1 MRRSFHPAHRS
12 APSYG
17 ADTPYTGYY
26 KDGGGYAWYSND
38 EDKYVDL
45 IAAPASSATKK
56 RTRYTSGSV
65 YDAAL
70 RVARAGTNTLLED
83 VLANARSSRGV
94 LLPDTDGLARGI
106 ADESGLSQAR
116 KEEANLFAPLEDAD
130 ARAPASPSTPST
142 PSSPKSKPGKRRA
155 GGKKGALSRS
165 SGGLTTI
172 QKVGIGVAGV
182 GLLVAAAFA
191 IRKASS

>member
-1 MRRSFHPAHRS
+1 MRRSFHPARRS

-17 ADTPYTGYY
+17 EDTPYTGYY
-26 KDGGGYAWYSND
+26 KDGGGYAWYYTD

-70 RVARAGTNTLLED
+70 RVIRAGTNTTLED
-83 VLANARSSRGV
+83 VLANAQSLGGAK
-94 LLPDTDGLARGI
+94 LTDPDDLKFKI
-106 ADESGLSQAR
+106 AAETSFNIAE
-116 KEEANLFAPLEDAD
+116 KEEAGMFV
-130 ARAPASPSTPST
+130 PASPSS
-142 PSSPKSKPGKRRA
+142 PSSPKSGKGKRSVGR
-155 GGKKGALSRS
+155 KKGALSRS

>member
-1 MRRSFHPAHRS
+1 MRRSFHPARRS

-17 ADTPYTGYY
+17 EDTLYTGYY
-26 KDGGGYAWYSND
+26 KDGGGYAWYYND

-45 IAAPASSATKK
+45 IAAPPSSATKK

-70 RVARAGTNTLLED
+70 RVIRAGNNTSLDEVLTN
-83 VLANARSSRGV
+83 AYSSGGARLSD
-94 LLPDTDGLARGI
+94 PDELARGI
-106 ADESGLSQAR
+106 AAETALTISE
-116 KEEANLFAPLEDAD
+116 KEAAGMFVPVS
-130 ARAPASPSTPST
+130 PAT
-142 PSSPKSKPGKRRA
+142 PSSPKSRPGKRSVS
-155 GGKKGALSRS
+155 GKKGALSRS

>member
-1 MRRSFHPAHRS
+1 MRRSFHPSHRS
-12 APSYG
+12 VSSYG
-17 ADTPYTGYY
+17 EDTPYTGYY
-26 KDGGGYAWYSND
+26 KDGGGYAWYYND

-70 RVARAGTNTLLED
+70 RVIRAGTNTTLED
-83 VLANARSSRGV
+83 ALANAQSSGGAK
-94 LLPDTDGLARGI
+94 LSDPDDLKFKI
-106 ADESGLSQAR
+106 AAETSFTVAQ
-116 KEEANLFAPLEDAD
+116 KEEAGMFV
-130 ARAPASPSTPST
+130 PASPSS
-142 PSSPKSKPGKRRA
+142 PSSPKSRPGKRSV

-165 SGGLTTI
+165 GGGLTTI

>member
-1 MRRSFHPAHRS
+1 MRRSFHPARRS

-17 ADTPYTGYY
+17 EDTPSTGYY
-26 KDGGGYAWYSND
+26 KDGGGYAWYYND

-70 RVARAGTNTLLED
+70 RVARAGTNTAMAD
-83 VLANARSSRGV
+83 VIANAQSSGGAW
-94 LLPDTDGLARGI
+94 LPDPDELARGVAAETALTI
-106 ADESGLSQAR
+106 PE
-116 KEEANLFAPLEDAD
+116 KEAAGMFV
-130 ARAPASPSTPST
+130 PASPST

>member
-26 KDGGGYAWYSND
+26 KDGGGYAWYYND

-70 RVARAGTNTLLED
+70 RVARAGTNTAMAD
-83 VLANARSSRGV
+83 VIVHHYGMNGKMEGGGV
-94 LLPDTDGLARGI
+94 
-106 ADESGLSQAR
+106 
-116 KEEANLFAPLEDAD
+116 
-130 ARAPASPSTPST
+130 
-142 PSSPKSKPGKRRA
+142 
-155 GGKKGALSRS
+155 
-165 SGGLTTI
+165 TTG
-172 QKVGIGVAGV
+172 Q
-182 GLLVAAAFA
+182 
-191 IRKASS
+191 